1 MKIKDWI
8 LERFPIDYNRIVEVT
23 EKAFIKEPIPLHYKK
38 WFFATG
44 GAPLILI
51 MFQIITGIFLMFYY
65 VPSTEMAYESVR
77 HITEEVRFGFWIRGI
92 HKWGSNLLV
101 ISLLLHMTRVFFTRA
116 YRRPR
121 ELNWIIGLMLLGLS
135 LGLSLTGYSL
145 IQNQVSYW
153 ATTIGTNSMGAIPL
167 IGDSLLTFLRGGEE
181 VTGNTLTRFF
191 TFHVT
196 LLPPLLIL
204 LIVVHIFILR
214 LHGMAELEGRESEGT
229 YAFYPEHFF
238 KVVIMTFFILAVL
251 STLSVILPPGI
262 GEPADP
268 SVTPSIIKPE
278 WYFFL
283 VYIALKI
290 MPMNIGMSVLM
301 MLGVVMVFWPFI
313 DEFFVKKMPKVRLHY
328 FVGTIAIL
336 TFLVITLWE
345 ILV

>member
-8 LERFPIDYNRIVEVT
+8 LERFPIDYKKVVEIT
-23 EKAFIKEPIPLHYKK
+23 EKVFIKEPIPLHYKK

-44 GAPLILI
+44 GAPLVLIL
-51 MFQIITGIFLMFYY
+51 FQIITGIFLMFYY

-77 HITEEVRFGFWIRGI
+77 HITQEVRFGFWIRGI

-101 ISLLLHMTRVFFTRA
+101 IALLLHMTRVFFTRA
-116 YRRPR
+116 YRKPR

-153 ATTIGTNSMGAIPL
+153 ATTIGTNSMGAVPL
-167 IGDSLLTFLRGGEE
+167 IGDSLLTFLRGGED
-181 VTGNTLTRFF
+181 VTANTLTRFF
-191 TFHVT
+191 TLHVT

-204 LIVVHIFILR
+204 LIFVHILILH
-214 LHGMAELEGRESEGT
+214 LHGIAELEGREGEGY

-238 KVVIMTFFILAVL
+238 KVVIMTFLILAVL

-268 SVTPSIIKPE
+268 TVTPAVIKPE

-283 VYIALKI
+283 IYIALKI
-290 MPMNIGMSVLM
+290 MPMNVGMSVIM
-301 MLGVVMVFWPFI
+301 MVGVLLVFWPFI
-313 DEFFVKKMPKVRLHY
+313 DEFFVRKMPKVKLH
-328 FVGTIAIL
+328 FIVGIVALL
-336 TFLVITLWE
+336 TFLGVTIWE

>member
-8 LERFPIDYNRIVEVT
+8 LERFPIDYKKVVEIT
-23 EKAFIKEPIPLHYKK
+23 EKVFIKEPIPLHYKK

-44 GAPLILI
+44 GAPLVLIL
-51 MFQIITGIFLMFYY
+51 FQIITGIFLMFYY

-77 HITEEVRFGFWIRGI
+77 HITQEVRFGFWIRGI

-101 ISLLLHMTRVFFTRA
+101 IALLLHMTRVFFTRA
-116 YRRPR
+116 YRKPR

-153 ATTIGTNSMGAIPL
+153 ATTIGTNSMGAVPL
-167 IGDSLLTFLRGGEE
+167 IGDSLLTFLRGGED
-181 VTGNTLTRFF
+181 VTANTLTRFF
-191 TFHVT
+191 TLHVT

-204 LIVVHIFILR
+204 LIFIHIFILH
-214 LHGMAELEGRESEGT
+214 LHGIAELEGREGEGY

-238 KVVIMTFFILAVL
+238 KVVIMTFLILAVL

-268 SVTPSIIKPE
+268 TVTPAVIKPE

-283 VYIALKI
+283 IYIALKV
-290 MPMNIGMSVLM
+290 MPMNVGMSVIM
-301 MLGVVMVFWPFI
+301 MVGVLLVFWPFI
-313 DEFFVKKMPKVRLHY
+313 DEFFVRKMPKVKLH
-328 FVGTIAIL
+328 FIVGIVALL
-336 TFLVITLWE
+336 TFLGVTIWE

>member
-8 LERFPIDYNRIVEVT
+8 LERFPIDYKKVVEIT
-23 EKAFIKEPIPLHYKK
+23 EKVFIKEPIPLHYKK

-44 GAPLILI
+44 GAPLVLIL
-51 MFQIITGIFLMFYY
+51 FQIITGIFLMFYY

-77 HITEEVRFGFWIRGI
+77 HITQEVRFGFWIRGI

-101 ISLLLHMTRVFFTRA
+101 IALLLHMTRVFFTRA
-116 YRRPR
+116 YRKPR

-153 ATTIGTNSMGAIPL
+153 ATTIGTNSMGAVPL
-167 IGDSLLTFLRGGEE
+167 IGDSLLTFLRGGED
-181 VTGNTLTRFF
+181 VTANTLTRFF
-191 TFHVT
+191 TLHVT

-204 LIVVHIFILR
+204 LIFIHIFILH
-214 LHGMAELEGRESEGT
+214 LHGIAELEGREGEGY

-238 KVVIMTFFILAVL
+238 KVVIMTFLILAVL

-268 SVTPSIIKPE
+268 TVTPAVIKPE

-283 VYIALKI
+283 IYIALKI
-290 MPMNIGMSVLM
+290 MPMNVGMSVIM
-301 MLGVVMVFWPFI
+301 MVGVLLVFWPFI
-313 DEFFVKKMPKVRLHY
+313 DEFFVRKMPKVKLH
-328 FVGTIAIL
+328 FIVGIVALL
-336 TFLVITLWE
+336 TFLGVTIWE

>member
-8 LERFPIDYNRIVEVT
+8 LERFPIDYKKVVEIT
-23 EKAFIKEPIPLHYKK
+23 EKVFIKEPIPLHYKK

-44 GAPLILI
+44 GAPLVLIL
-51 MFQIITGIFLMFYY
+51 FQIITGIFLMFYY

-77 HITEEVRFGFWIRGI
+77 HITQEVRFGFWIRGI

-101 ISLLLHMTRVFFTRA
+101 IALLLHMTRVFFTRA
-116 YRRPR
+116 YRKPR

-153 ATTIGTNSMGAIPL
+153 ATTIGTNSMGAVPL
-167 IGDSLLTFLRGGEE
+167 IGDSLLTFLRGGED
-181 VTGNTLTRFF
+181 VTANTLTRFF
-191 TFHVT
+191 TLHVT

-204 LIVVHIFILR
+204 LIFVHILILH
-214 LHGMAELEGRESEGT
+214 LHGIAELEGREGEGY

-238 KVVIMTFFILAVL
+238 KVVIMTFLILAVL

-268 SVTPSIIKPE
+268 TVTPAVIKPE

-283 VYIALKI
+283 IYIALKV
-290 MPMNIGMSVLM
+290 MPMNVGMSVIM
-301 MLGVVMVFWPFI
+301 MVGVLLVFWPFI
-313 DEFFVKKMPKVRLHY
+313 DEFFVRKMPKVKLH
-328 FVGTIAIL
+328 FIVGIVALL
-336 TFLVITLWE
+336 TFLGVTIWE